1 MACLSLCLY
10 VSRRAFNPAEAQHL
24 CGSSGSSLAS
34 FVASR
39 PPEVWRPLVGPGCDR
54 VQCPPR
60 SRGRPNR
67 LSGARSR
74 RRWRSEGC
82 VDDRPV
88 PALMRAARG
97 RPPSRLSGSPNLESF
112 LLRRRNTGESR
123 RARIRGTG
131 PRTRSL
137 NVGRRLIPSARK
149 GETPDNELLQ
159 DGHSPVRG
167 DPAQILDGIVVEIL
181 PLPFSQDARIALPG
195 QRPGVPPALR
205 QHVQPRPARS
215 LTFRTSPPAQPGA
228 RTGRG
233 HPERASAIPG
243 LRGVI

>member
-10 VSRRAFNPAEAQHL
+10 VSRRAFSPREAQHL

-123 RARIRGTG
+123 RARIHSTE

-137 NVGRRLIPSARK
+137 NVGRRLIPSAGRA
-149 GETPDNELLQ
+149 EAPNNELLQ
-159 DGHSPVRG
+159 DGHSPARG

-205 QHVQPRPARS
+205 PHGSPLTGQPAHLPEE
-215 LTFRTSPPAQPGA
+215 PPDQPGA
-228 RTGRG
+228 
-233 HPERASAIPG
+233 ERAD
-243 LRGVI
+243 VIASEPVQFLDAAK